1 MSYTQED
8 IELVTNSII
17 EVYDNYLDKD
27 AFPVDTEEVK
37 TTITNYTYN
46 GKKTDFKDVKTDIL
60 EIKIGDNNSYIIF
73 GIDEMD
79 ELITVLRFSQ
89 IHIDKYV
96 GIIEM
101 SINRAPIL
109 DFNKNSRANI
119 ELMLDSLFEYKDGL
133 KYEIISTICQRISKI
148 VAIFD
153 KTKSEPKFKIKIT
166 DGLENDRGISF
177 EITYYRMKNK
187 KTGRLITITE
197 SFEEH
202 DISAEFLQLY
212 SDFSKEE
219 EDSFLSKP
227 IHKFMDLKK
236 YNSARKPIVMDWDNF
251 PGDE

>member
-133 KYEIISTICQRISKI
+133 KYEIISTICQRI
-148 VAIFD
+148 
-153 KTKSEPKFKIKIT
+153 
-166 DGLENDRGISF
+166 
-177 EITYYRMKNK
+177 
-187 KTGRLITITE
+187 
-197 SFEEH
+197 
-202 DISAEFLQLY
+202 
-212 SDFSKEE
+212 
-219 EDSFLSKP
+219 
-227 IHKFMDLKK
+227 
-236 YNSARKPIVMDWDNF
+236 
-251 PGDE
+251 